1 MSVVAPS
8 LRLARLNIITTS
20 NARFLARQRSF
31 LATSLSAAR
40 VAIAQLQLIEQ
51 ALSQSL
57 TEFDL
62 NISASNERQNRSQ
75 EAAAH
80 RGKRK

>member
-1 MSVVAPS
+1 MSGVAPS

-20 NARFLARQRSF
+20 NARFLDRQRGF
-31 LATSLSAAR
+31 LATALSCVR
-40 VAIAQLQLIEQ
+40 IAIYQSQIAEQ

-62 NISASNERQNRSQ
+62 NISASNAKHDPSPAAKTARS
-75 EAAAH
+75 
-80 RGKRK
+80 RGK

>member
-57 TEFDL
+57 IEFDL
-62 NISASNERQNRSQ
+62 NISASNERRDRSL
-75 EAAAH
+75 AA
-80 RGKRK
+80 RTRRSKKR